1 MLRFRWR
8 VHVASSLRRRSM
20 HHVENIPCGR
30 FTITSPLLDRSAS
43 VLTMAEQLVT
53 PLLLPHS
60 SGSNASASEEAIGV
74 ARARW
79 WVLLQYSLL
88 TFNQVLM
95 LPPPL
100 PPLPPPLLSLILTKG
115 WYWDIPG
122 PIFQNYISVYN
133 LSQDTLQV
141 TRPSSTS

>member
-1 MLRFRWR
+1 
-8 VHVASSLRRRSM
+8 
-20 HHVENIPCGR
+20 
-30 FTITSPLLDRSAS
+30 
-43 VLTMAEQLVT
+43 MAEQLVT

-60 SGSNASASEEAIGV
+60 SGSNARASEDTIGV

-95 LPPPL
+95 LPL
-100 PPLPPPLLSLILTKG
+100 LLPPPPFLSLILTKG

-141 TRPSSTS
+141 TRPPSTS

>member
-1 MLRFRWR
+1 
-8 VHVASSLRRRSM
+8 
-20 HHVENIPCGR
+20 
-30 FTITSPLLDRSAS
+30 
-43 VLTMAEQLVT
+43 MAEQLVT

-60 SGSNASASEEAIGV
+60 SGSSEETIGV

-95 LPPPL
+95 LPL
-100 PPLPPPLLSLILTKG
+100 PPPPPPLLSLILTKG

-141 TRPSSTS
+141 PSTSIQSVEPSFG

>member
-1 MLRFRWR
+1 
-8 VHVASSLRRRSM
+8 
-20 HHVENIPCGR
+20 
-30 FTITSPLLDRSAS
+30 
-43 VLTMAEQLVT
+43 MAEQLVT

-60 SGSNASASEEAIGV
+60 SGSDARASEDTIGV

-95 LPPPL
+95 LPLVPP
-100 PPLPPPLLSLILTKG
+100 PPPLLSLILTKG

-141 TRPSSTS
+141 PSTSIQSFEPSFC

>member
-1 MLRFRWR
+1 
-8 VHVASSLRRRSM
+8 
-20 HHVENIPCGR
+20 
-30 FTITSPLLDRSAS
+30 
-43 VLTMAEQLVT
+43 MAETLVT

-60 SGSNASASEEAIGV
+60 PGSNARASEETIGV

-88 TFNQVLM
+88 TFNQVLIM
-95 LPPPL
+95 PPP
-100 PPLPPPLLSLILTKG
+100 PPPPPPLLFLILTKG

-122 PIFQNYISVYN
+122 PIFQNYVSVYK

-141 TRPSSTS
+141 TSRNRHQLSSILSLEPSPI